1 MLKAEGISEKT
12 IETINEKLKKSSASS
27 CYAYIDYYD
36 EDENVVEVKFLSAG
50 EKAQPENI
58 ESSGTEGDDF
68 NRSLVNLVET
78 FSHYQLSGIRLLFNE
93 GEPENVSE
101 DAGYLRYDA
110 MYDKILTENNF
121 FYEITDYIFE
131 DINAV
136 LNMSLI
142 ELAEKLYVSKA
153 TVTRYY
159 KKLGFESYR
168 DFCVQLAKEAALFE
182 SGENKQAD
190 LIRQD
195 STTAEIIQTVAS
207 ITKQAV
213 NENMKNIRESE
224 IQNFATLI
232 HNYKRIYIYGAG
244 EAGYSASSIFLSR
257 LLELGKDVSRID
269 YIMIS
274 QFAENLHNKN
284 SLIIIIAYEDFNKKI
299 LEFVKKL
306 ESKDIPVLIISG
318 PFGYEMEQYAIRT
331 LHNTYEEKSPKMV
344 SIGSRVGIEFLLDI
358 VYLYLL
364 KMNFDKKV

>member
-1 MLKAEGISEKT
+1 MIFEK
-12 IETINEKLKKSSASS
+12 IQNK
-27 CYAYIDYYD
+27 YD
-36 EDENVVEVKFLSAG
+36 FTAMEN
-50 EKAQPENI
+50 
-58 ESSGTEGDDF
+58 
-68 NRSLVNLVET
+68 
-78 FSHYQLSGIRLLFNE
+78 H
-93 GEPENVSE
+93 
-101 DAGYLRYDA
+101 
-110 MYDKILTENNF
+110 
-121 FYEITDYIFE
+121 ITDYIFE

>member
-1 MLKAEGISEKT
+1 M
-12 IETINEKLKKSSASS
+12 
-27 CYAYIDYYD
+27 
-36 EDENVVEVKFLSAG
+36 EN
-50 EKAQPENI
+50 
-58 ESSGTEGDDF
+58 
-68 NRSLVNLVET
+68 
-78 FSHYQLSGIRLLFNE
+78 H
-93 GEPENVSE
+93 
-101 DAGYLRYDA
+101 
-110 MYDKILTENNF
+110 
-121 FYEITDYIFE
+121 ITDYIFE

-244 EAGYSASSIFLSR
+244 EAGYSASFIFLSR
-257 LLELGKDVSRID
+257 LLELGKVAKTLEEQEYVEQNLALYKDSVVALPKVDAQRRLSIPKEVVEELKLQGHVYVVGAFNSVEIYPSR
-269 YIMIS
+269 
-274 QFAENLHNKN
+274 E
-284 SLIIIIAYEDFNKKI
+284 AYEATLKQ
-299 LEFVKKL
+299 KKL
-306 ESKDIPVLIISG
+306 K
-318 PFGYEMEQYAIRT
+318 
-331 LHNTYEEKSPKMV
+331 
-344 SIGSRVGIEFLLDI
+344 
-358 VYLYLL
+358 
-364 KMNFDKKV
+364 